1 MILFIKSGTKFD
13 EKDNK
18 KPLLSEALVGTDNKG
33 LQSAN
38 ADQHRDRITRFGIL
52 KHRSK
57 QQENFLWTLAKF
69 KENYP
74 NDLPSEETTKALK
87 SAQKLQ
93 GCGNFL
99 LFKNFYTIDQT
110 KLAKFHVCNQHLLC
124 PFCAGIRA
132 SKAIQKYSERV
143 DEVLKQ
149 NRKLKV
155 ALLTLTVKNGHDLQ
169 ERSSHL
175 ITSLRTLIKRRQDYK
190 KKGRGFNEFCKID
203 GAMYSYE
210 NTYNEQTGE
219 WHPHVHMLVLLND
232 WIDQEQLSET
242 WHEITGDSFVVDVRR
257 VKKSKE
263 FGYAKAA
270 AEVCKYA
277 LKFGDLT
284 VEKTWEAFKILKGK
298 RLSGAFGSLYGVKIP
313 ENLADE
319 MPDDQDLPYLEM
331 LYKFVFGKHSYY
343 DLVMTRQVEPHSK
356 DNDDEEEL
364 RQRGEGGR
372 SHLAITDEARTLP
385 VRGHAVTERPQRG
398 RKKAHWRIPPSTR
411 VRVRQRIRRWDGY
424 LYNIDLFPYVEH
436 RLLAFIED

>member
-1 MILFIKSGTKFD
+1 MKN
-13 EKDNK
+13 DNK
-18 KPLLSEALVGTDNKG
+18 KPLLSEALAGVDNKG
-33 LQSAN
+33 LQSAK
-38 ADQHRDRITRFGIL
+38 ADQHRDRITRFGLL

-57 QQENFLWTLAKF
+57 QQENYLWTLAKF

-74 NDLPSEETTKALK
+74 QDLPSEETTKALK

-110 KLAKFHVCNQHLLC
+110 KLAKFHVCGQHLLC

-132 SKAIQKYSERV
+132 SKSIQKYSERI
-143 DEVLKQ
+143 DEVLKK

-155 ALLTLTVKNGHDLQ
+155 ALLTLTVKNGSDLG
-169 ERSSHL
+169 ERANHL
-175 ITSLRTLIKRRQDYK
+175 LTSFRTLIKRRQDYL

-210 NTYNEQTGE
+210 NTYNEKTGE

-232 WIDQEQLSET
+232 WIDQEALGET
-242 WHEITGDSFVVDVRR
+242 WHEITGDSYIVDVRK

-263 FGYAKAA
+263 LGYAKAA

-277 LKFGDLT
+277 LKFSDLT
-284 VEKTWEAFKILKGK
+284 VEKTWEAFKTLKGK
-298 RLSGAFGSLYGVKIP
+298 NLSGSFGSLRGVKIP
-313 ENLADE
+313 KNLADD
-319 MPDDQDLPYLEM
+319 MPEDQDLPYLEM

-356 DNDDEEEL
+356 DNDDEAEI
-364 RQRGEGGR
+364 RQREEGGR
-372 SHLAITDEARTLP
+372 SYLAITDEARTLP
-385 VRGHAVTERPQRG
+385 VRGPAVTERPQRG
-398 RKKAHWRIPPSTR
+398 RKKAHWRIPPKTR
-411 VRVRQRIRRWDGY
+411 VRVLQRIRRWDGIM
-424 LYNIDLFPYVEH
+424 YNIDLFPYVEH
-436 RLLAFIED
+436 RLLAFIG

>member
-1 MILFIKSGTKFD
+1 MK
-13 EKDNK
+13 KDNK

-155 ALLTLTVKNGHDLQ
+155 ALLTFTVKNGHDLQ

-190 KKGRGFNEFCKID
+190 KKARGFNEFCKID

-343 DLVMTRQVEPHSK
+343 DLVMTRQVEPQA
-356 DNDDEEEL
+356 NDRMRSEEEAPTD
-364 RQRGEGGR
+364 RHDRMR
-372 SHLAITDEARTLP
+372 DFDKAITDEARTLP
-385 VRGHAVTERPQRG
+385 LRGHAVTERPQRG
-398 RKKAHWRIPPSTR
+398 RKKAHWRIRPATR

-424 LYNIDLFPYVEH
+424 LYNIDLFPYVER
-436 RLLAFIED
+436 RLLAFIG

>member
-1 MILFIKSGTKFD
+1 MKN
-13 EKDNK
+13 DNK
-18 KPLLSEALVGTDNKG
+18 KPLLSEALAGVDNKG
-33 LQSAN
+33 SQSAL
-38 ADQHRDRITRFGIL
+38 ADQHRDRITRFGLL

-57 QQENFLWTLAKF
+57 QQENYLWTLAKF

-74 NDLPSEETTKALK
+74 QDLPSEETTKALK

-110 KLAKFHVCNQHLLC
+110 KLAKFHVCGQHLLC

-132 SKAIQKYSERV
+132 SKSIQKYSERI
-143 DEVLKQ
+143 DEVLKK

-155 ALLTLTVKNGHDLQ
+155 ALLTLTVKNGSDLG
-169 ERSSHL
+169 ERANHL
-175 ITSLRTLIKRRQDYK
+175 LTSFRTLIKRRQDYL

-210 NTYNEQTGE
+210 NTYNEKTGE

-232 WIDQEQLSET
+232 WIDQEALGET
-242 WHEITGDSFVVDVRR
+242 WHEITGDSYIVDVRK

-263 FGYAKAA
+263 LGYAKAA

-277 LKFGDLT
+277 LKFSDLT
-284 VEKTWEAFKILKGK
+284 VEKTWEAFKTLKGK
-298 RLSGAFGSLYGVKIP
+298 NLSGSFGSLRGVKIP
-313 ENLADE
+313 KNLADD
-319 MPDDQDLPYLEM
+319 MPEDQDLPYLEM
-331 LYKFVFGKHSYY
+331 LYKFVFGKHSHY

-356 DNDDEEEL
+356 DNDDEAEI
-364 RQRGEGGR
+364 RQREEGGR
-372 SHLAITDEARTLP
+372 SYLAITDEARTLP

-398 RKKAHWRIPPSTR
+398 RKKAHWRIPPKTR
-411 VRVRQRIRRWDGY
+411 VRVLQRLRRWDGIM
-424 LYNIDLFPYVEH
+424 YNIDLFPYVEH
-436 RLLAFIED
+436 RLLAFIG

>member
-1 MILFIKSGTKFD
+1 MKN
-13 EKDNK
+13 DNK
-18 KPLLSEALVGTDNKG
+18 KPLLSEALAGVDNKG
-33 LQSAN
+33 SQSAL
-38 ADQHRDRITRFGIL
+38 ADQHRDRITRFGLL

-57 QQENFLWTLAKF
+57 QQENYLWTLAKF

-74 NDLPSEETTKALK
+74 QDLPSEETTKALK

-110 KLAKFHVCNQHLLC
+110 KLAKFHVCGQHLLC

-132 SKAIQKYSERV
+132 SKSIQKYSERI
-143 DEVLKQ
+143 DEVLKK

-155 ALLTLTVKNGHDLQ
+155 ALLTLTVKNGSDLG
-169 ERSSHL
+169 ERANHL
-175 ITSLRTLIKRRQDYK
+175 LTSFRTLIKRRQDYL

-210 NTYNEQTGE
+210 NTYNEKTGE

-232 WIDQEQLSET
+232 WIDQEALGET
-242 WHEITGDSFVVDVRR
+242 WHEITGDSYIVDVRK

-263 FGYAKAA
+263 LGYAKAA

-277 LKFGDLT
+277 LKFSDLT
-284 VEKTWEAFKILKGK
+284 VEKTWEAFKTLKGK
-298 RLSGAFGSLYGVKIP
+298 NLSGSFGSLRGVKIP
-313 ENLADE
+313 KNLADD
-319 MPDDQDLPYLEM
+319 MPEDQDLPYLEM

-356 DNDDEEEL
+356 DNDDEAEI
-364 RQRGEGGR
+364 RQREEGGR
-372 SHLAITDEARTLP
+372 SYLAITDEARTLP

-398 RKKAHWRIPPSTR
+398 RKKAHWRIPPKTR
-411 VRVRQRIRRWDGY
+411 VRVLQRLRRWDGIM
-424 LYNIDLFPYVEH
+424 YNIDLFPYVEH
-436 RLLAFIED
+436 RLLAFIG

>member
-1 MILFIKSGTKFD
+1 MQ
-13 EKDNK
+13 KDIK
-18 KPLLSEALVGTDNKG
+18 KPLLSHSLATSDNKG
-33 LQSAN
+33 LQSAM

-57 QQENFLWTLAKF
+57 QQENFLWTLAKY
-69 KENYP
+69 KENYQNDKP
-74 NDLPSEETTKALK
+74 NEESIKATKA
-87 SAQKLQ
+87 AQKLLT
-93 GCGNFL
+93 CGNFL
-99 LFKNFYTIDQT
+99 LFKNFYTINEV
-110 KLAKFHVCNQHLLC
+110 KLSKFIACSQHLLC

-132 SKAIQKYSERV
+132 SKAIQKYTERV

-263 FGYAKAA
+263 FGYTKAA

-331 LYKFVFGKHSYY
+331 LYKFVFGKKSYY
-343 DLVMTRQVEPHSK
+343 DLAMTRHVEPQSNEHA
-356 DNDDEEEL
+356 
-364 RQRGEGGR
+364 RCEGTQSRDASESVSDSGVR
-372 SHLAITDEARTLP
+372 DVAYLVRTSS
-385 VRGHAVTERPQRG
+385 RHA
-398 RKKAHWRIPPSTR
+398 RKKPHWRVSPSTR
-411 VRVRQRIRRWDGY
+411 VRVRQRIQRWNGY

-436 RLLAFIED
+436 RLLAFIEG

>member
-1 MILFIKSGTKFD
+1 MKN
-13 EKDNK
+13 DNK
-18 KPLLSEALVGTDNKG
+18 KPLLSEALAGVDNKG
-33 LQSAN
+33 SQSAL
-38 ADQHRDRITRFGIL
+38 ADQHRDRITRFGLL

-57 QQENFLWTLAKF
+57 QQENYLWTLAKF

-74 NDLPSEETTKALK
+74 QDLPSEETTKALK

-110 KLAKFHVCNQHLLC
+110 KLAKFHVCGQHLLC

-132 SKAIQKYSERV
+132 SKSIQKYSERI
-143 DEVLKQ
+143 DEVLKK

-155 ALLTLTVKNGHDLQ
+155 ALLTLTVKNGSDLG
-169 ERSSHL
+169 ERANHL
-175 ITSLRTLIKRRQDYK
+175 LKSFRTLIKRRQDYL

-210 NTYNEQTGE
+210 NTYNEKTGE

-232 WIDQEQLSET
+232 WIDQEALGET
-242 WHEITGDSFVVDVRR
+242 WHEITGDSYIVDVRK

-263 FGYAKAA
+263 LGYAKAA

-277 LKFGDLT
+277 LKFSDLT
-284 VEKTWEAFKILKGK
+284 VEKTWEAFKTLKGK
-298 RLSGAFGSLYGVKIP
+298 NLSGSFGSLRGVKIP
-313 ENLADE
+313 KNLADD
-319 MPDDQDLPYLEM
+319 MPEDQDLPYLEM

-356 DNDDEEEL
+356 DNDDEAEI
-364 RQRGEGGR
+364 RQREEGGR
-372 SHLAITDEARTLP
+372 SYLAITDEARTLS

-398 RKKAHWRIPPSTR
+398 RKKAHWRIPPKTR
-411 VRVRQRIRRWDGY
+411 VRVLQRLRRWDGFM
-424 LYNIDLFPYVEH
+424 YNIDLFPFIEH
-436 RLLAFIED
+436 RLLAFIG

>member
-1 MILFIKSGTKFD
+1 MQ
-13 EKDNK
+13 KDIK
-18 KPLLSEALVGTDNKG
+18 KPLLSHSLATSDNKG
-33 LQSAN
+33 LESAM
-38 ADQHRDRITRFGIL
+38 ADQHKDRITRFGIL

-57 QQENFLWTLAKF
+57 QQENYLWTLAKY
-69 KENYP
+69 KENYQNDKP
-74 NDLPSEETTKALK
+74 NEESIKATKA
-87 SAQKLQ
+87 AQKLLT
-93 GCGNFL
+93 CGNFL
-99 LFKNFYTIDQT
+99 LFKNFYTINEV
-110 KLAKFHVCNQHLLC
+110 KLSKFIACSQHLLC

-132 SKAIQKYSERV
+132 SKAIQKYTERV

-263 FGYAKAA
+263 FGYTKAA

-298 RLSGAFGSLYGVKIP
+298 RLSGAFGSLYGLKIP

-343 DLVMTRQVEPHSK
+343 DLAMTRHVEPK
-356 DNDDEEEL
+356 AQTNDVGALPDEGT
-364 RQRGEGGR
+364 QSGR
-372 SHLAITDEARTLP
+372 LTR
-385 VRGHAVTERPQRG
+385 VRI
-398 RKKAHWRIPPSTR
+398 KAHWRIPPKTR
-411 VRVRQRIRRWDGY
+411 VRVRQRIRRWDGIM
-424 LYNIDLFPYVEH
+424 YNIDLFPYVEH
-436 RLLAFIED
+436 RLLAFIS

>member
-1 MILFIKSGTKFD
+1 MK
-13 EKDNK
+13 KDNK
-18 KPLLSEALVGTDNKG
+18 KPLLSEALAGVDNKG
-33 LQSAN
+33 LQSAK

-99 LFKNFYTIDQT
+99 LFKNYYTIDQT

-149 NRKLKV
+149 KRKLKV

-385 VRGHAVTERPQRG
+385 VRGA
-398 RKKAHWRIPPSTR
+398 
-411 VRVRQRIRRWDGY
+411 RRSRDDHSEDVKPTGESHLLPVFVFGNESEDGTDIY
-424 LYNIDLFPYVEH
+424 IILTYSRMLSIGY
-436 RLLAFIED
+436 